1 MRSSASATHCLTI
14 TRDGGVEAKPLTP
27 SGNRFG
33 QCGDGRSEKKA
44 SLDARR
50 VANIADCVAVAAGG
64 GKDAGHSVAA
74 TADGAVYAWGCDRWQ
89 QLGLG
94 SAEAGAVGYTWEGG
108 RLWRTSPQRV
118 GALGDVVDVAAG
130 ADHSVALSRDGRVFA
145 WGRGNDGQL
154 GNKAFVG
161 PPRKVA
167 ALSKDATRR
176 PVAVAAAA
184 ACSCA
189 WLEDALGSGTAACV
203 GSCSKVAESLREAL
217 ATKVDARK
225 TCRFGEFAE
234 MLT

>member
-1 MRSSASATHCLTI
+1 M
-14 TRDGGVEAKPLTP
+14 
-27 SGNRFG
+27 
-33 QCGDGRSEKKA
+33 
-44 SLDARR
+44 
-50 VANIADCVAVAAGG
+50 
-64 GKDAGHSVAA
+64 
-74 TADGAVYAWGCDRWQ
+74 
-89 QLGLG
+89 
-94 SAEAGAVGYTWEGG
+94 
-108 RLWRTSPQRV
+108 
-118 GALGDVVDVAAG
+118 
-130 ADHSVALSRDGRVFA
+130 ALSRDGRVFA

-203 GSCSKVAESLREAL
+203 GSCSKVAASLREAL
-217 ATKVDARK
+217 AAKVDARK

-234 MLT
+234 TLT

>member
-1 MRSSASATHCLTI
+1 MR
-14 TRDGGVEAKPLTP
+14 D
-27 SGNRFG
+27 
-33 QCGDGRSEKKA
+33 
-44 SLDARR
+44 
-50 VANIADCVAVAAGG
+50 
-64 GKDAGHSVAA
+64 
-74 TADGAVYAWGCDRWQ
+74 
-89 QLGLG
+89 
-94 SAEAGAVGYTWEGG
+94 AVGD
-108 RLWRTSPQRV
+108 PI
-118 GALGDVVDVAAG
+118 G